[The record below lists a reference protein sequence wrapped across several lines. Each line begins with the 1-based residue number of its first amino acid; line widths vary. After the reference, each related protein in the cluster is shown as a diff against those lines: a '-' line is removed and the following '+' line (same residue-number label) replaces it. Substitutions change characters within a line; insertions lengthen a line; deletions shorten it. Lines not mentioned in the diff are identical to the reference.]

1 MAVNLL
7 VLQHT
12 PWEGPGSLLVSM
24 AKKLKV
30 VLRVVKVWKDSYPS
44 LGDYDGLL
52 VLGGGPNVDQEDRY
66 PFLVEEKKFIRQ
78 AMAEDMPYL
87 GFCLGH
93 QLLADAL
100 GAKVGPN
107 ICPSIG
113 FVQGH
118 LTHDGRE
125 HPAFKHL
132 PKAQHLFKWHA
143 QAVLQPVPKNVTVLM
158 TSEECQ
164 VEALSVADRP
174 HIMGVQFDNHAA
186 SINDVATWLNKDQ
199 KWLSSLPGLEVSSAA
214 ILASARKYEKV
225 IADEFETFFANFVGL
240 VESIKMDTVS
250 CPS

>member
-1 MAVNLL
+1 MAVRLL

-12 PWEGPGSLLVSM
+12 PWEGPGSFLVGI
-24 AKKLKV
+24 AQKLKV
-30 VLRVVKVWKDSYPS
+30 ILKVVKVWKDSFPS
-44 LGDYDGLL
+44 LDAYDGLL
-52 VLGGGPNVDQEDRY
+52 VLGGGPNVDQEDQY
-66 PFLVEEKKFIRQ
+66 PFLVEEKRFIRQ
-78 AMAEDMPYL
+78 AIIEDIPYL

-113 FVQGH
+113 FLQGH
-118 LTHDGRE
+118 LTHNGRE
-125 HPAFKHL
+125 HPAFRHL

-143 QAVLQPVPKNVTVLM
+143 QSVLQPVPKNVTVLM

-164 VEALSVADRP
+164 VEALSIADRP

-199 KWLSSLPGLEVSSAA
+199 KWLSSLSGLEVSSAA

-225 IADEFETFFANFVGL
+225 IADEFETFFSNFVGL
-240 VESIKMDTVS
+240 VESLKMDAAFCAS
-250 CPS
+250 